1 MTWLTWI
8 HRTSEA
14 KGHILFGFGIIDIP
28 PWRCQWEK
36 VSSHSNLKSSKTRF
50 CFAMITILFLKES
63 IPNFESF
70 ALGKKVIILT
80 LVFSTVMGC
89 SQSGAKQAMA
99 RDSRDVEI
107 VDVGMLSREL
117 LQKYLDMFGSSCCIW
132 SGQIIATSHDLT
144 SKGSW
149 RREIPLF
156 HLISGKSR
164 LVKYYNLAR
173 YDWMGGVSLV
183 PPLGDWMILNATKW
197 MSESD
202 VGLFVTVT
210 PLVFHRTVLFLQ
222 QSAGSV
228 ENGNLRDDHLLYKRV
243 IPLSLMIG
251 EDSDGSSTLGSP
263 KVDDLTC
270 GRMCQRNGT
279 TTRHWGEIQKCEHPF
294 SSSPFK

>member
-1 MTWLTWI
+1 
-8 HRTSEA
+8 
-14 KGHILFGFGIIDIP
+14 
-28 PWRCQWEK
+28 
-36 VSSHSNLKSSKTRF
+36 
-50 CFAMITILFLKES
+50 
-63 IPNFESF
+63 
-70 ALGKKVIILT
+70 
-80 LVFSTVMGC
+80 
-89 SQSGAKQAMA
+89 
-99 RDSRDVEI
+99 
-107 VDVGMLSREL
+107 MLSREL

-144 SKGSW
+144 SKGTW

-173 YDWMGGVSLV
+173 YLYDWMGGVSLV
-183 PPLGDWMILNATKW
+183 PPLGDLMILNATKW

-222 QSAGSV
+222 QSASS
-228 ENGNLRDDHLLYKRV
+228 LYKRV

-263 KVDDLTC
+263 KVEDLTC
-270 GRMCQRNGT
+270 GRMCQHKGT
-279 TTRHWGEIQKCEHPF
+279 TTRHWGQIQKCERPF